1 MLTFDKI
8 KMVSDISNIEIYDEN
23 IFENIYK
30 NDVLKELRYMVD
42 EPYYLYVEVDFE
54 ENELVIEF
62 TGKILGK
69 DYPKLISNETIYQCF
84 DVINSNGAF
93 SVAPE
98 MLMNSVVVK
107 CDVTFDIAWDGI
119 SNFTEYVRNN
129 LINYQKYICRRLKNG
144 NLVIEKNVTTR
155 QYKKRLEIYD
165 KGSEMSLI
173 KNRSFLNYYFDGD
186 NPFIGMCRFELNLNS
201 KNQIRKSLCV
211 SDCILHNV
219 LASMQNPIVDFLNEI
234 LIKHD
239 DSVEVSDW
247 KSYQMKLV
255 LEDCN
260 YDLQMVEAKLRQYYS
275 KGNNFFKIMK
285 PYRELLLSSKSSM
298 IRKTLFDKLT
308 MC

>member
-1 MLTFDKI
+1 
-8 KMVSDISNIEIYDEN
+8 
-23 IFENIYK
+23 
-30 NDVLKELRYMVD
+30 
-42 EPYYLYVEVDFE
+42 
-54 ENELVIEF
+54 
-62 TGKILGK
+62 
-69 DYPKLISNETIYQCF
+69 
-84 DVINSNGAF
+84 
-93 SVAPE
+93 

-129 LINYQKYICRRLKNG
+129 LTNYQKYICRRLKNG

-173 KNRSFLNYYFDGD
+173 KNRSFRNYYFDGD

-234 LIKHD
+234 LIKND

>member
-1 MLTFDKI
+1 
-8 KMVSDISNIEIYDEN
+8 
-23 IFENIYK
+23 
-30 NDVLKELRYMVD
+30 MVD

>member
-1 MLTFDKI
+1 
-8 KMVSDISNIEIYDEN
+8 MVSDISNIEIYDEN
-23 IFENIYK
+23 IFEKIYK

-93 SVAPE
+93 SVASE

-129 LINYQKYICRRLKNG
+129 LTNYQKYICRRLKNG

-219 LASMQNPIVDFLNEI
+219 LASMQNPMVDFLNEI
-234 LIKHD
+234 LIKND

>member
-1 MLTFDKI
+1 
-8 KMVSDISNIEIYDEN
+8 MVSDISNIEIYDEN
-23 IFENIYK
+23 IFEKIYK

-129 LINYQKYICRRLKNG
+129 LTNYQKYICRRLKNG

-234 LIKHD
+234 LIKND

>member
-1 MLTFDKI
+1 
-8 KMVSDISNIEIYDEN
+8 MVSDISNIEIYDEN
-23 IFENIYK
+23 IFEKIYK

-93 SVAPE
+93 SVASE

-129 LINYQKYICRRLKNG
+129 LTNYQKYICRRLKNG

>member
-1 MLTFDKI
+1 
-8 KMVSDISNIEIYDEN
+8 MVSDISNIEIYDEN
-23 IFENIYK
+23 IFEKIYK
-30 NDVLKELRYMVD
+30 NDVLKELRYMVE

-69 DYPKLISNETIYQCF
+69 DYPKLISNETICQCF
-84 DVINSNGAF
+84 DEINSNGAF
-93 SVAPE
+93 FVAPE

-107 CDVTFDIAWDGI
+107 CDVTSDIAWDDI

-129 LINYQKYICRRLKNG
+129 LTNYQKYICRRLKNG
-144 NLVIEKNVTTR
+144 NLVVEKNVSTR

-165 KGSEMSLI
+165 KGSEMSLT
-173 KNRSFLNYYFDGD
+173 KNRSFLSYYFDGD
-186 NPFIGMCRFELNLNS
+186 NPFVGLCRFELNLSS

-211 SDCILHNV
+211 SDCILHKV
-219 LASMQNPIVDFLNEI
+219 LASTLNPIVDFLNEI
-234 LIKHD
+234 LIKND

-285 PYRELLLSSKSSM
+285 PYRELLLSSKSSL

>member
-1 MLTFDKI
+1 
-8 KMVSDISNIEIYDEN
+8 MVSDISNIEIYDEN
-23 IFENIYK
+23 IFEKIYK
-30 NDVLKELRYMVD
+30 NDILKELRYMVD

-129 LINYQKYICRRLKNG
+129 LTNYQKYICRRLKNG

-234 LIKHD
+234 LIKND

>member
-1 MLTFDKI
+1 
-8 KMVSDISNIEIYDEN
+8 MVSDISNIQIYDEN
-23 IFENIYK
+23 IFEKIYK

-129 LINYQKYICRRLKNG
+129 LTNYQKYICRRMKNG
-144 NLVIEKNVTTR
+144 NLVIEKNVSTR

-165 KGSEMSLI
+165 KGSEMSLT
-173 KNRSFLNYYFDGD
+173 KNRSFLSYYFDGD

-211 SDCILHNV
+211 SDCILHKV
-219 LASMQNPIVDFLNEI
+219 LASTQNPIVDFLNEI
-234 LIKHD
+234 LIKND

-247 KSYQMKLV
+247 KTYQMKLV

>member
-1 MLTFDKI
+1 
-8 KMVSDISNIEIYDEN
+8 MVSDISNIEIYDEN
-23 IFENIYK
+23 IFEKIYK

>member
-1 MLTFDKI
+1 
-8 KMVSDISNIEIYDEN
+8 MVSDISNIEIYDEN
-23 IFENIYK
+23 IFEKIYK

-93 SVAPE
+93 SVASE

-129 LINYQKYICRRLKNG
+129 LTNYQKYICRRLKNG

-234 LIKHD
+234 LIKND

>member
-1 MLTFDKI
+1 
-8 KMVSDISNIEIYDEN
+8 MVSDISNIEIYDEN
-23 IFENIYK
+23 IFEKIYK

-129 LINYQKYICRRLKNG
+129 LTNYQKYICRRLKNG

>member
-23 IFENIYK
+23 IFEKIYK

>member
-1 MLTFDKI
+1 MLKFDKI
-8 KMVSDISNIEIYDEN
+8 KIVSDISNVEIYDED
-23 IFENIYK
+23 IFEKKYK
-30 NDVLKELRYMVD
+30 NDVLTELRYMA
-42 EPYYLYVEVDFE
+42 EGPYYLYIEVDFE